1 MPFLFCNHGLCL
13 TCNHKL
19 CSVEGQLKRR
29 SILKDRILDQR
40 KLLEALPD
48 LDHEAETRED
58 EAESIEQSHLTP
70 KRQAVREQLERV
82 VDYCEEVTASAPE
95 LQGKPEWK
103 KVHHYMREVNKM
115 VQRQS
120 RERSARFN
128 EQYLVNAPTLGAE
141 ESPQNLSDEEVLT
154 AMLGKKF
161 KVRLVLKMSLSHN

>member
-1 MPFLFCNHGLCL
+1 M
-13 TCNHKL
+13 
-19 CSVEGQLKRR
+19 
-29 SILKDRILDQR
+29 
-40 KLLEALPD
+40 LEALPD

-82 VDYCEEVTASAPE
+82 VGYCEEVTASAPE

-128 EQYLVNAPTLGAE
+128 EQ
-141 ESPQNLSDEEVLT
+141 NLSDEEVLT